1 MFLCNIGV
9 CEEVEFG
16 CCCSCFLVVSN
27 ETFGSHE
34 LYSSAL
40 LYKNKLN
47 VVVCKQIVFFN
58 IHI

>member
-1 MFLCNIGV
+1 MKKLNLDV
-9 CEEVEFG
+9 VVVV
-16 CCCSCFLVVSN
+16 FLVVSN